1 MNALRHIDKPY
12 DVCPLKN
19 SAIRRTLLPDRQIV
33 SNATKAI
40 PLPLEELVA
49 TAIENQHVIL
59 EFELKKGIPLNYLDE
74 KGQCTLRYP
83 DGHTEVV
90 SLPEATE
97 VLQSDN
103 SV

>member
-1 MNALRHIDKPY
+1 M
-12 DVCPLKN
+12 
-19 SAIRRTLLPDRQIV
+19 
-33 SNATKAI
+33 

-49 TAIENQHVIL
+49 AAIENQHVIL

-83 DGHTEVV
+83 DGHTEAV
-90 SLPEATE
+90 SLPQAAE

>member
-1 MNALRHIDKPY
+1 M
-12 DVCPLKN
+12 PL
-19 SAIRRTLLPDRQIV
+19 T
-33 SNATKAI
+33 
-40 PLPLEELVA
+40 LEELVA

-74 KGQCTLRYP
+74 KGQYTLRYP
-83 DGHTEVV
+83 DGHTEVL

-97 VLQSDN
+97 VLLSDN